1 MSEKK
6 KITDLEEV
14 MGIVLVVQVMIVF
27 SQPGF
32 LRIQNLRQRSVSGNK
47 ILGRRNKEGKEGE
60 SEKDLLLN

>member
-1 MSEKK
+1 
-6 KITDLEEV
+6 

>member
-1 MSEKK
+1 MSGKK